1 LTIKEKT
8 VDTPM
13 FIKLLVVSIITLG
26 VAVALTYVG
35 MHFADLAGLADVKS
49 MSEFFY
55 GIGTLVIGIFCF
67 VAYAGAAGTFGFTLF
82 LWFNP
87 DLDGTCSE

>member
-1 LTIKEKT
+1 MTLKEKT
-8 VDTPM
+8 VDTPI

-49 MSEFFY
+49 MTEFFY
-55 GIGTLVIGIFCF
+55 GVGTLVIGIFCF
-67 VAYAGAAGTFGFTLF
+67 VAYTGAAGTFGFTLF

-87 DLDGTCSE
+87 DLDDSGSK